1 MDLFNEGYGAG
12 MMNLSWVRTV
22 AGRFLRDY
30 ERAVLASGWYAGKRD
45 RETWLEDMKFQRD
58 VAFAELPY

>member
-12 MMNLSWVRTV
+12 MINLSWVHTV

-30 ERAVLASGWYAGKRD
+30 ERAMLASGWVAGKRD
-45 RETWLEDMKFQRD
+45 RETWLWDMAHQRD
-58 VAFAELPY
+58 VAFAEIPY